1 MPHDLHDLSMDLD
14 ACEPTEL
21 SFSTDD
27 TPLDVPTSI
36 HDLSE
41 RYPFDVEGIPLPP
54 SPDLSELSDLSE
66 VSASLDDIDVD
77 IAFEP
82 DETSRL
88 SPLPVELLQ
97 VIVTQL
103 PQEDLVQLLRVNSF
117 FHAAVVKLVYVRVPA
132 VVLRRGRKR
141 RAGSAP
147 ADLGAGIGAVDRGKG
162 VHTRPPA
169 QERVLRLPRS
179 MSRCRSRRSQVL
191 PTLGPARAPLPRGSA
206 ARCGS
211 ARPAPEATP
220 ASPDARPTPS
230 SYRRNAVQVS

>member
-82 DETSRL
+82 DETSL
-88 SPLPVELLQ
+88 NHAFFKALLF
-97 VIVTQL
+97 L
-103 PQEDLVQLLRVNSF
+103 
-117 FHAAVVKLVYVRVPA
+117 AA
-132 VVLRRGRKR
+132 
-141 RAGSAP
+141 
-147 ADLGAGIGAVDRGKG
+147 GAVS
-162 VHTRPPA
+162 H
-169 QERVLRLPRS
+169 S
-179 MSRCRSRRSQVL
+179 MDNSTSC
-191 PTLGPARAPLPRGSA
+191 
-206 ARCGS
+206 
-211 ARPAPEATP
+211 
-220 ASPDARPTPS
+220 
-230 SYRRNAVQVS
+230 